1 MSKLTEAARGQ
12 NCYLRLPNICTF
24 NPEQT
29 VLCHIRRGNIAGRGQ
44 KPSDLCAVPMC
55 FECHQ
60 TYDQRSCRELSR
72 DQLDSECLRALVQ
85 WLSYLDSKG
94 LVTIT

>member
-1 MSKLTEAARGQ
+1 MSKLTEAARGL

-29 VLCHIRRGNIAGRGQ
+29 VLCHIRRGGIAGRGQ
-44 KPSDLCAVPMC
+44 KPSDFCAVPCC
-55 FECHQ
+55 FACHDEF
-60 TYDQRSCRELSR
+60 DQRSCKGLSR
-72 DQLDSECLRALVQ
+72 DQLDAEMLRALVQ

-94 LVTIT
+94 LVKLK

>member
-1 MSKLTEAARGQ
+1 MSALKEAARGQ

-24 NPEQT
+24 KPEQT
-29 VLCHIRRGNIAGRGQ
+29 ALCHIRRGNIAGRGQ
-44 KPSDLCAVPMC
+44 KPSDFCAVPLC

-60 TYDQRSCRELSR
+60 AYDQRAYKELSR
-72 DQLDSECLRALVQ
+72 DQLDAEMLRALVQ

-94 LVTIT
+94 LVKL